1 VLKLKCKIPAQRV
14 KECSPLYGPES
25 LPLLK
30 VSINTNVI
38 VASVVIGI
46 HFEDF
51 FRTAYRGASLNL
63 REEGAEKKRKLL
75 TSIKFCILPISFG

>member
-1 VLKLKCKIPAQRV
+1 LFG
-14 KECSPLYGPES
+14 SES

-30 VSINTNVI
+30 VNIHTNVI

-63 REEGAEKKRKLL
+63 REEGAEK
-75 TSIKFCILPISFG
+75 